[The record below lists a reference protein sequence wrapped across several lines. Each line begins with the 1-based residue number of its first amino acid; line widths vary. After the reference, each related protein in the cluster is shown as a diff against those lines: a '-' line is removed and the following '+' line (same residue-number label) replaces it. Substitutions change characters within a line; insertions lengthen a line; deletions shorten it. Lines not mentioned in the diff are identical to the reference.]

1 MLYDFHHTENKKK
14 PQSVNAT
21 YVITGIQ
28 KPQQKDSNG
37 VHAENRDDG
46 DDIMQGSPYLPSS
59 MPHQDAT
66 PDEVPT
72 TSIILAREEDLDDAK
87 STFESISSI
96 HIYSL
101 QPTVLQDHNV
111 LTDVHREMLAAHAH
125 EDPLE
130 YGKHWGMIQNK
141 NVKVS
146 FLKFCGH

>member
-1 MLYDFHHTENKKK
+1 MASACD
-14 PQSVNAT
+14 
-21 YVITGIQ
+21 
-28 KPQQKDSNG
+28 QQDQFKRRRLVANFK
-37 VHAENRDDG
+37 
-46 DDIMQGSPYLPSS
+46 I
-59 MPHQDAT
+59 
-66 PDEVPT
+66 
-72 TSIILAREEDLDDAK
+72 DAK

-130 YGKHWGMIQNK
+130 YGKYWGMIQNK

-146 FLKFCGH
+146 FLKFCGR